1 MPNCTGSVNVNRFK
15 WFQSL
20 VINFFDF
27 VSVSLSSS
35 RSATPAFSSPT
46 GHGSSPLIPNQ
57 SPVSVGNRQNVFMPI
72 GAGDSAT
79 HGDNNKYTN
88 NTPSPGLYNMSH
100 SQVIRPE
107 LVRPAQPQTQHHV
120 SSIQQAVPAP
130 VTITTSA
137 APVAM
142 VTHQIHQSH
151 QPQHQMQVPHQQVQP
166 QQHQNAPTLGHGNA
180 TSVIRI
186 SPASSSNQFQPF
198 HPVIVDPTHLVP
210 LLPPSTS
217 SMSISNGSI
226 QTSSLMHHPTT
237 PSQIHVDPKPATK
250 NGINTG
256 SVYQWHTLLP
266 VINAPPPPAT
276 ENHHH
281 QQQPHG
287 NGPPSAP
294 ATGQA
299 VHVDDGEASGE
310 DDDVFVAE
318 PVDSKNF
325 QQQQLQPGGATNG
338 SHPQH
343 QQRSVIFQTCNEE
356 LTPFSGLEP
365 MKVDN
370 DSAPTSANTKKG
382 RSQSL
387 SALQAGKDPQS
398 PSCKKDPRIRR
409 PMNAFMIF
417 SKRHRAM
424 VHQQHPNQDNRT
436 VSKILGEWWYALKSD
451 EKTKYHEL
459 ASEVKEA
466 HFKAHPEWKWCSKDR
481 RKSSSSTKDSR
492 ERNESLDGADSFD
505 EKSPNTP
512 ADNVPVVESHQPQ
525 LGSFV
530 EEMEVGGDH
539 DGHKMGE

>member
-1 MPNCTGSVNVNRFK
+1 M
-15 WFQSL
+15 
-20 VINFFDF
+20 
-27 VSVSLSSS
+27 SLSSS

-72 GAGDSAT
+72 GAGDAAA
-79 HGDNNKYTN
+79 HGDNSKYKNN
-88 NTPSPGLYNMSH
+88 NTPSPVLYNLSH

-107 LVRPAQPQTQHHV
+107 LVRPAQPQVHQEVILAPVTTP
-120 SSIQQAVPAP
+120 APAP
-130 VTITTSA
+130 VQQLPQTTTI
-137 APVAM
+137 
-142 VTHQIHQSH
+142 
-151 QPQHQMQVPHQQVQP
+151 
-166 QQHQNAPTLGHGNA
+166 GHSNA

-210 LLPPSTS
+210 LLPPSTN
-217 SMSISNGSI
+217 ISNGTTI
-226 QTSSLMHHPTT
+226 QPMTSSHAD
-237 PSQIHVDPKPATK
+237 SKPLTK

-266 VINAPPPPAT
+266 LINAPPPQAT
-276 ENHHH
+276 ESHH
-281 QQQPHG
+281 QQQHQYG

-294 ATGQA
+294 SSAPA
-299 VHVDDGEASGE
+299 VQVDEGEMSGD

-318 PVDSKNF
+318 PVDTKNS
-325 QQQQLQPGGATNG
+325 QQLLSGGVT
-338 SHPQH
+338 
-343 QQRSVIFQTCNEE
+343 QQRSVIFQLPSNDE
-356 LTPFSGLEP
+356 LMPFSGLEP
-365 MKVDN
+365 MKVDMEV
-370 DSAPTSANTKKG
+370 APAKKG
-382 RSQSL
+382 RSASL
-387 SALQAGKDPQS
+387 SSLHAGKDPPS

-481 RKSSSSTKDSR
+481 RKSSSSKDPR
-492 ERNESLDGADSFD
+492 ERMNSLDGADSFD

-512 ADNVPVVESHQPQ
+512 AEHPAVEGIP
-525 LGSFV
+525 LTCI
-530 EEMEVGGDH
+530 EMEIGDS
-539 DGHKMGE
+539 KEAMKSGE